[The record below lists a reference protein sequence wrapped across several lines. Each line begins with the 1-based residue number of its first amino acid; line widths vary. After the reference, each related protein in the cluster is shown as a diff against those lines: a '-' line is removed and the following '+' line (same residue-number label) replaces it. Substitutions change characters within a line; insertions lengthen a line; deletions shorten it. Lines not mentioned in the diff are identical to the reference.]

1 MAKNENIEVIVID
14 WLKTFVGV
22 PVSGEKPKDPPVSYV
37 LVDRTRGA
45 RESMVLDRAEILI
58 EVYHKTS
65 RLDASNLANTIGD
78 KLPELLQVSNDITHA
93 DVNSI
98 VSLDDLLGG
107 YRRYQI
113 YCDIYHR
120 R

>member
-1 MAKNENIEVIVID
+1 MAKNENLEVIVID
-14 WLKTFVGV
+14 WLKTIVDV
-22 PVSGEKPKDPPVSYV
+22 PVSGEKAKTPPEIYV

-45 RESMVLDRAEILI
+45 REAMVLDRAEILI
-58 EVYHKTS
+58 EVYNKNS
-65 RLDASNLANTIGD
+65 RLEASNLANTIGD
-78 KLPELLQVSNDITHA
+78 RIPELLNVSNDITHA

>member
-1 MAKNENIEVIVID
+1 MANNENLEVIVVD
-14 WLKTFVGV
+14 WLSGFVGV
-22 PVSGEKPKDPPVSYV
+22 PVSTEKPKSPPASYV

-45 RESMVLDRAEILI
+45 REAMVLDRAEILI
-58 EVYHKTS
+58 EVYHKSS

-78 KLPELLQVSNDITHA
+78 RIIELEALNNDITHA

-98 VSLDDLLGG
+98 VSLDDLIGG
-107 YRRYQI
+107 YRRYQV